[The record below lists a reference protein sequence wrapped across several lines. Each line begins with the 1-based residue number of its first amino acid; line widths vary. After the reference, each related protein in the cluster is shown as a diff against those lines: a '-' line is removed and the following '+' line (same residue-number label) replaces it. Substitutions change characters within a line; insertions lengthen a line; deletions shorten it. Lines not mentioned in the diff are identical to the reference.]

1 MVPVR
6 RSLVLA
12 FVAAASLSACALQGP
27 APQETIGRA
36 LAQLPD
42 AYYRQAVAQGR
53 PVFRVDSARSLVVL
67 EVRRGGSY
75 ATFGHDHV
83 VASHDVQGY
92 IAPESGRADLAVE
105 LDRLVVDEPELRAE
119 AKFDTRPSA
128 DDIAGTRRN
137 MLRVLEAEQYPFIAV
152 KVDAARG
159 EGANA
164 QLNVTIVLHGTTR
177 SLEVPAQI
185 AAGPDEYRATGRLA
199 VKQTDFGIK
208 PLSILGGALQVQDE
222 VIVRFSIVAQRIDAL
237 D

>member
-1 MVPVR
+1 MIHVR
-6 RSLVLA
+6 TSLVLA

-27 APQETIGRA
+27 APQETIGRVA
-36 LAQLPD
+36 AKLPD

-53 PVFRVDSARSLVVL
+53 PVFRIDSARSLVVL

-92 IAPESGRADLAVE
+92 IAPESRRADLAVE
-105 LDRLVVDEPELRAE
+105 LDRLVVDEPELRTE

-137 MLRVLEAEQYPFIAV
+137 MLRALETEQYPFALVAV
-152 KVDAARG
+152 GVAST
-159 EGANA
+159 EGTSAP
-164 QLNVTIVLHGTTR
+164 LTVKLTLHGTTR
-177 SLEVPAQI
+177 TLQVPAQI
-185 AAGPDEYRATGRLA
+185 DAGSDEYRATGRLS

-222 VIVRFSIVAQRIDAL
+222 VSVRFSIVAQRVDAL